1 MLKWVIELSEYGI
14 KYQPRLLLKR
24 QVMADFIVELPQKSS
39 HLDKSPGKGWWTLHV
54 DRTSKSFN
62 FKVGIILQASTR
74 ELLEQAIRLNFST
87 SKNEVEYEAILVGL
101 DLALTMTMTKLEIC
115 NDSQLII
122 EQI

>member
-1 MLKWVIELSEYGI
+1 M
-14 KYQPRLLLKR
+14 
-24 QVMADFIVELPQKSS
+24 
-39 HLDKSPGKGWWTLHV
+39 